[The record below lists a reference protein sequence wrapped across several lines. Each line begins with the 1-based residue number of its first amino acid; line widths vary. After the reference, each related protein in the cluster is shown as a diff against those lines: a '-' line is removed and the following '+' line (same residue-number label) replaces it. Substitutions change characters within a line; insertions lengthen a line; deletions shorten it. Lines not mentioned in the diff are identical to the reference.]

1 MGIIAECKQCL
12 QEYDAK
18 RSTSL
23 FCSPKCKQTFYRN
36 RMRPVTVT
44 PVTLTPTVTDAS
56 TSCSS
61 GLAGITG
68 KSTPKRG
75 EDIKCFADLPPDVQ
89 RAVGPMP
96 ADTYARKVPKMTI
109 MERLF
114 YRPAHLLK
122 GGETNFVSLPG
133 RACYGVV

>member
-1 MGIIAECKQCL
+1 MRGRKGTFMGIIAECKQCL

-23 FCSPKCKQTFYRN
+23 FCSPKCKQAFYRN
-36 RMRPVTVT
+36 RMKGVTVT
-44 PVTLTPTVTDAS
+44 LTTNKETKSVTVTD
-56 TSCSS
+56 
-61 GLAGITG
+61 
-68 KSTPKRG
+68 KPK
-75 EDIKCFADLPPDVQ
+75 PYQ
-89 RAVGPMP
+89 
-96 ADTYARKVPKMTI
+96 MTV

-122 GGETNFVSLPG
+122 PGETNFVSLPG